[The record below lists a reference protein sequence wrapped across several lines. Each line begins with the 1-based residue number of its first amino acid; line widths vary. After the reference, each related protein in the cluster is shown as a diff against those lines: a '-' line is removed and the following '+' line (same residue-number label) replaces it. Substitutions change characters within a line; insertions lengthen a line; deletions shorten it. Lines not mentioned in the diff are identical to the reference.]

1 MALQDH
7 FHPPLSAW
15 RHWHSFH
22 NGWAYNLADDLNKRL
37 PQGWFAEPNVQFGI
51 EIDVATMEERS
62 RAEGLDSNGSQSLN
76 EYVPPMPVK
85 TIPIDT
91 ITEVAEVAI
100 YDSTAGP
107 VLAGAIEL
115 VSPSNKDR
123 LVSGEAFV
131 SKCVTYL
138 RQGLGLVIIDIVT
151 NRTGNLHAK
160 LMARL
165 GETPHI
171 SSELYTVSY
180 HPVEIENQ
188 PKLDIWEEPLVIG
201 QLLPTMPLWLRG
213 GLCFPI
219 DLDASYQRT
228 CQGQRIIT
236 NGY

>member
-1 MALQDH
+1 MPLQDH
-7 FHPPLSAW
+7 FHPPLSVW

-37 PQGWFAEPNVQFGI
+37 PIGWFAEPNVQFGI
-51 EIDVATMEERS
+51 EIDVATLEERN
-62 RAEGLDSNGSQSLN
+62 RAGRPDPSDPQFLN
-76 EYVPPMPVK
+76 EYVPPAPIQ

-91 ITEVAEVAI
+91 ITETAEIAI

-123 LVSGEAFV
+123 PVSSEAFV

-138 RQGLGLVIIDIVT
+138 RQGIGLIIIDIIT
-151 NRTGNLHAK
+151 NRSGNLHAE
-160 LMARL
+160 LMSRL
-165 GETPHI
+165 GESPHI
-171 SSELYTVSY
+171 ASELYTVSY

-188 PKLDIWEEPLVIG
+188 PRLDIWEEPLTIG
-201 QLLPTMPLWLRG
+201 QPLPAMPLWLRG

-228 CQGQRIIT
+228 CQGQRIT
-236 NGY
+236 VNGY